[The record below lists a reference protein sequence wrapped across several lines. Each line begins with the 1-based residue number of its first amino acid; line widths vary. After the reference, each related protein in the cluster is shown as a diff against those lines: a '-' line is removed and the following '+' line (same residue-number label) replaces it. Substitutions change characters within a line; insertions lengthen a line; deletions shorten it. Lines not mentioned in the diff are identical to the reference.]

1 MKRTLVTLG
10 VSLALVTVILL
21 AGNVIVIGD
30 KLAAASPVLAWV
42 FYGLLAGALVWLV
55 VIPTCRIL
63 FAKPFPKLSVDP
75 AAEDTPELRRELKS
89 FARSLADNLGDL
101 PAEEAAARRSELLA
115 QLDRFYD
122 LAELRGIIQGELD
135 RRFAKAQEHIH
146 QWAKTVFLVTTVSQ
160 VGRIDA
166 ITSLVINCRMIAD
179 VIRCSGYRPTWGQ
192 LGRQYARILATSL
205 FSYYLSDALDKVE
218 VDPEMLQLKALSNMP
233 LVGTVTKSLVD
244 GTANTL
250 LSLRIGHVTLA
261 YLREGA
267 QALSGKSGAKVRRR
281 AMLDAVKSFLVLSR
295 DTTISGLS
303 LMGQK
308 LDAWIN
314 GEKEQPAEVPAEVT
328 AFEVDV
334 GGVAQCLA
342 RQRVQ
347 HSGQCG
353 QVGLLCGSAARH
365 LRLVGGGQRDDGQQ
379 QGKCLQ
385 MFHCHISVY
394 IVLDG
399 VQGGIFKHIAAH
411 GPDGEVVAVEV
422 AGGLA

>member
-1 MKRTLVTLG
+1 MKKTLVTLG
-10 VSLALVTVILL
+10 ASLALVVVILL

-42 FYGLLAGALVWLV
+42 FYGLLLAALCWLV
-55 VIPTCRIL
+55 MIPTCRIL
-63 FAKPFPKLSVDP
+63 FAKPFPKLSVD
-75 AAEDTPELRRELKS
+75 DSTQDSPELRAELKS

-101 PAEEAAARRSELLA
+101 PAEEAAARRGELLA

-122 LAELRGIIQGELD
+122 LTELRGIIQGELD

-205 FSYYLSDALDKVE
+205 FSYYLSDTLDKVE
-218 VDPEMLQLKALSNMP
+218 VDPEMLHLKALSNMP

-267 QALSGKSGAKVRRR
+267 QALSGKAGVKVRRR
-281 AMLDAVKSFLVLSR
+281 AMLDAVKSFLVLSK
-295 DTTISGLS
+295 DTTIAGLS
-303 LMGQK
+303 AMGQK

-314 GEKEQPAEVPAEVT
+314 GEKPAEPAAEI
-328 AFEVDV
+328 
-334 GGVAQCLA
+334 AQ
-342 RQRVQ
+342 
-347 HSGQCG
+347 
-353 QVGLLCGSAARH
+353 
-365 LRLVGGGQRDDGQQ
+365 
-379 QGKCLQ
+379 
-385 MFHCHISVY
+385 
-394 IVLDG
+394 
-399 VQGGIFKHIAAH
+399 
-411 GPDGEVVAVEV
+411 
-422 AGGLA
+422 

>member
-1 MKRTLVTLG
+1 MKKTLVTLG
-10 VSLALVTVILL
+10 ASLALVVVILL

-30 KLAAASPVLAWV
+30 KLAAASPVFAWI
-42 FYGLLAGALVWLV
+42 FYGLLAAALCWLV

-63 FAKPFPKLSVDP
+63 FAKPFPKLSVDN
-75 AAEDTPELRRELKS
+75 AAEDTPELRAELKS

-101 PAEEAAARRSELLA
+101 PAEEAAARRGELLA

-205 FSYYLSDALDKVE
+205 FSYYLSDTLDKVE
-218 VDPEMLQLKALSNMP
+218 VDPEMLHLKALSNMP

-281 AMLDAVKSFLVLSR
+281 AMLDAVKSFLILSR
-295 DTTISGLS
+295 DTTIAGLS
-303 LMGQK
+303 AMGQK
-308 LDAWIN
+308 LDAGIN
-314 GEKEQPAEVPAEVT
+314 GSDKEQQPELPAEA
-328 AFEVDV
+328 
-334 GGVAQCLA
+334 AQ
-342 RQRVQ
+342 Q
-347 HSGQCG
+347 
-353 QVGLLCGSAARH
+353 
-365 LRLVGGGQRDDGQQ
+365 
-379 QGKCLQ
+379 
-385 MFHCHISVY
+385 
-394 IVLDG
+394 
-399 VQGGIFKHIAAH
+399 
-411 GPDGEVVAVEV
+411 
-422 AGGLA
+422 

>member
-30 KLAAASPVLAWV
+30 KLAAASPVFAWV
-42 FYGLLAGALVWLV
+42 FYGLLAVALLWLV

-63 FAKPFPKLSVDP
+63 FAKPFPKLSVDA
-75 AAEDTPELRRELKS
+75 AAEDTPELRKELKA

-101 PAEEAAARRSELLA
+101 PAEEASARRSELLA

-122 LAELRGIIQGELD
+122 VAELRGIIQGELD

-192 LGRQYARILATSL
+192 LGKQYARILATSL

-314 GEKEQPAEVPAEVT
+314 GEKEQPAEVPAE
-328 AFEVDV
+328 A
-334 GGVAQCLA
+334 AQ
-342 RQRVQ
+342 
-347 HSGQCG
+347 
-353 QVGLLCGSAARH
+353 
-365 LRLVGGGQRDDGQQ
+365 
-379 QGKCLQ
+379 
-385 MFHCHISVY
+385 
-394 IVLDG
+394 
-399 VQGGIFKHIAAH
+399 
-411 GPDGEVVAVEV
+411 
-422 AGGLA
+422 

>member
-30 KLAAASPVLAWV
+30 KLAVASPVFAWV
-42 FYGLLAGALVWLV
+42 FYGLLAVALLWLV

-63 FAKPFPKLSVDP
+63 FAKPFPKLSVDA
-75 AAEDTPELRRELKS
+75 AAEDTPELRKELKA

-101 PAEEAAARRSELLA
+101 PAEDASARRSELLA

-122 LAELRGIIQGELD
+122 VAELRGIIQGELD

-192 LGRQYARILATSL
+192 LGKQYARILATSL

-314 GEKEQPAEVPAEVT
+314 GEKEQPAEVPAE
-328 AFEVDV
+328 A
-334 GGVAQCLA
+334 AQ
-342 RQRVQ
+342 
-347 HSGQCG
+347 
-353 QVGLLCGSAARH
+353 
-365 LRLVGGGQRDDGQQ
+365 
-379 QGKCLQ
+379 
-385 MFHCHISVY
+385 
-394 IVLDG
+394 
-399 VQGGIFKHIAAH
+399 
-411 GPDGEVVAVEV
+411 
-422 AGGLA
+422 